1 MVKLDNVTENV
12 LDVINDHK
20 FEQKGAYNLRQNGTS
35 ICHGDSE
42 HIKIKRKTDKPGI
55 DIYIDGE
62 TKGEAVYIP
71 VVVSVSGM
79 TDVVYN
85 DFYVADG
92 ADVSIIAG
100 CGIHNSGC
108 NESRHDGI
116 HTFHVGKDANVRYEE
131 KHYGE
136 GNGTGGKVLNPV
148 TNIYV
153 GENSVFTLDTAQ
165 IKGVDSTL
173 RETNVELAKN
183 AKLFVTERLMTDGK
197 QQAESNIEVQLN
209 GEDSSAQIISRSV
222 GKGESVQTFHPNAIG
237 NSKCQ
242 AQIQCDS
249 IIMDHAEVGSIP
261 EIRAKNVDAAII
273 HEAAIGRINDEQLL
287 KLRTLGLTEEEAENV
302 IIQNFLN

>member
-1 MVKLDNVTENV
+1 MVKLDSVTENV

-116 HTFHVGKDANVRYEE
+116 HTFHVGKNANVRYEE

-242 AQIQCDS
+242 AHIQCDS

-287 KLRTLGLTEEEAENV
+287 KLRTLGPTEEEAENV